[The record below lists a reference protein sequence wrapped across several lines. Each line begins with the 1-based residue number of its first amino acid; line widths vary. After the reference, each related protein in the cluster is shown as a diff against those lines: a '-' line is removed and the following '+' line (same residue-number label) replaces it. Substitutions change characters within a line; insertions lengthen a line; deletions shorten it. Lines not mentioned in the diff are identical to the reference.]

1 MTSTTPDSTT
11 AASRN
16 TVFTLFFVL
25 AAIVAMSHLAN
36 DWVKLA
42 DPGGLVWKAAGIV
55 LLGLY
60 ALSQRSWIAGAGLL
74 FCALGDV
81 LLEIVFVY
89 GMAAFAIGHIFYIAA
104 FAEWGRVL
112 GLNKRDFPVV
122 IIVLLISAALLVWLL
137 PGMGD
142 LTIPALGY
150 QAIIT
155 VMVCSA
161 FVVKAPMLARLGAV
175 IFMLSDTLIAA
186 GKFADADIPPGS
198 VWITYAGAQIM
209 IAWGMSRIAPF
220 RDRAK
225 RQAAS
230 AA

>member
-1 MTSTTPDSTT
+1 MIST
-11 AASRN
+11 ASRK
-16 TVFTLFFVL
+16 TALTLLFIV

-36 DWVKLA
+36 EWVKMA

-60 ALSQRSWIAGAGLL
+60 ALSQRAWIAGAGLL

-81 LLEIVFVY
+81 LLEIVFVW
-89 GMAAFAIGHIFYIAA
+89 GMAAFAIGHIFYIFA

-122 IIVLLISAALLVWLL
+122 ILVLVVSAALLLWLVG
-137 PGMGD
+137 GMGD
-142 LTIPALGY
+142 LLIPALLY

-175 IFMLSDTLIAA
+175 MFMLSDTLIAA
-186 GKFADADIPPGS
+186 GRFADADIPPGS
-198 VWITYAGAQIM
+198 VWITYAAAQIM

-220 RDRAK
+220 RDRARHK
-225 RQAAS
+225 AA
-230 AA
+230 

>member
-1 MTSTTPDSTT
+1 MTNT
-11 AASRN
+11 ASRKSA
-16 TVFTLFFVL
+16 FTLLFLL
-25 AAIVAMSHLAN
+25 AALVAMSHLAN
-36 DWVKLA
+36 EWVRMA
-42 DPGGLVWKAAGIV
+42 DPAGLVWKAAGIV

-60 ALSQRSWIAGAGLL
+60 ALSQRAWIAGAGLL

-81 LLEIVFVY
+81 LLEIVFVW
-89 GMAAFAIGHIFYIAA
+89 GMAAFAIGHIFYIFA

-122 IIVLLISAALLVWLL
+122 ILVLIVSAALLVWLL

-142 LTIPALGY
+142 LLIPALLY

-175 IFMLSDTLIAA
+175 MFMLSDTLIAA
-186 GKFADADIPPGS
+186 GRFADADIPVGS
-198 VWITYAGAQIM
+198 VWVTYALAQIM

-225 RQAAS
+225 REAAS